1 MMAVMSKLAG
11 RKLER
16 PIEGRWVAG
25 VAAGLA
31 DYFGLDAGL
40 IRVIF
45 VLAAA
50 FGGIGLL
57 AYVAAWLLVPEQGEP
72 ASIAEK
78 IISKTGI

>member
-1 MMAVMSKLAG
+1 MMAAMTNLAG

-25 VAAGLA
+25 VAVGLA
-31 DYFGLDAGL
+31 GYFGVDAGL
-40 IRVIF
+40 LRVIF

-50 FGGIGLL
+50 LGGIGLL

-78 IISKTGI
+78 IISRTGA